1 MKKRINILF
10 LIIIGIIT
18 FTFFDVDAKEIKNNN
33 YISNTFEVSDYILVA
48 ANTCTKGVMTINCN
62 EFEQEDKIFG
72 CVCDEDSVSWLI
84 DKVLNYLRILGPL
97 IVLVFSSL
105 DFAKAILT
113 SDDESL
119 NKAQKNL
126 ITRLILV
133 AALFFLPDLIIVVL
147 NVFGLSSGG
156 INMFRWR

>member
-10 LIIIGIIT
+10 LIIVGIIT
-18 FTFFDVDAKEIKNNN
+18 FTFFDVDAKELKSNN

-48 ANTCTKGVMTINCN
+48 ANTCTKGVMTINCS

-84 DKVLNYLRILGPL
+84 DKALNYLRILGPL
-97 IVLVFSSL
+97 IVLVLSSL